1 MKKYEYLIEGCLK
14 VKLTTKQKE
23 IIDFL
28 IGIDKQH
35 SKEYDCL
42 FGSEFTVG
50 QQQIADKLG
59 VKRCTATEHLSKLK
73 SLGVL
78 IHKDVGNG
86 FQHINSSYV
95 INYKI
100 LYGDRYE
107 EVLNRIKEDKTE
119 LSKINETNEN
129 KNNNNNMMYNSNLE
143 YDFDSKK
150 YVYEC
155 SDKVW
160 VEHNMSDIALTTVN
174 NIISQKSRSMT
185 DSAILGD
192 ISNYNSFAAYWYGDA
207 MGQGQIHNFDEF
219 AKMLYIKKFGNVNLY
234 EKYHRELHF
243 IQTAL
248 YIKYTPS
255 QFYCLMEKIKSI
267 GLFDDSNIC
276 KFIKKNSIQ
285 DTYNYI
291 YDSKC
296 IDDLYKY
303 ILTVS
308 CSKLYDVEL
317 KVFPNRG
324 LLDVKEILGI

>member
-1 MKKYEYLIEGCLK
+1 MKRYVYLIEGCLK
-14 VKLTTKQKE
+14 VKLTSKQKE
-23 IIDFL
+23 IMDFL
-28 IGIDKQH
+28 IGMDKQH

-42 FGSEFTVG
+42 LGSEFTLG

-59 VKRCTATEHLSKLK
+59 VKRNTVTEHLSKLK
-73 SLGVL
+73 SLCVL
-78 IHKDVGNG
+78 NQKDVGNG
-86 FQHINSSYV
+86 LQHINSSYV

-100 LYGDRYE
+100 LYGDKYKD
-107 EVLNRIKEDKTE
+107 VLNRIKEDKTE
-119 LSKINETNEN
+119 LSKNNETKEI
-129 KNNNNNMMYNSNLE
+129 KINNNMMYNNNLE
-143 YDFDSKK
+143 YDFDSKN

-160 VEHNMSDIALTTVN
+160 LEHNMSDIALTTVN

-192 ISNYNSFAAYWYGDA
+192 ISNYSSFSAYWYGDA
-207 MGQGQIHNFDEF
+207 IGQGQIHNFDEF
-219 AKMLYIKKFGNVNLY
+219 SKMLDVKKFGDVNLY
-234 EKYHRELHF
+234 EAYHRGLHF

-255 QFYCLMEKIKSI
+255 QFYCLMEKIQNI
-267 GLFDDSNIC
+267 GLLDNSNIC
-276 KFIKKNSIQ
+276 MFIRKNAIQ
-285 DTYNYI
+285 DTYNYV

>member
-78 IHKDVGNG
+78 IHKAVGNG

-119 LSKINETNEN
+119 LLKINEPKGIKMNTVYS
-129 KNNNNNMMYNSNLE
+129 NNLV
-143 YDFDSKK
+143 YDFDAKK
-150 YVYEC
+150 YVYYC

-160 VEHNMSDIALTTVN
+160 IEHNMSDIALTTVN
-174 NIISQKSRSMT
+174 NIISQKSRSIT

-192 ISNYNSFAAYWYGDA
+192 ISNYSSYAAYWYGDA
-207 MGQGQIHNFDEF
+207 IGQGNIHNFDEF
-219 AKMLYIKKFGNVNLY
+219 AKMLDVKGFGNVNSY

-276 KFIKKNSIQ
+276 KFIKKNAIQ
-285 DTYNYI
+285 DTYNYV

>member
-1 MKKYEYLIEGCLK
+1 MNRYNNLIEGCLK
-14 VKLTTKQKE
+14 VKLTSKQKE
-23 IIDFL
+23 IMDFF
-28 IGIDKQH
+28 IEMDKRH
-35 SKEYDCL
+35 SEEYDCS

-59 VKRCTATEHLSKLK
+59 VKRCTVTEHLSKLK
-73 SLGVL
+73 SFGVL
-78 IHKDVGNG
+78 TQTDNGNS

-100 LYGDRYE
+100 LYGDKYE
-107 EVLNRIKEDKTE
+107 EILNRNKEDKTE
-119 LSKINETNEN
+119 LTKNNETNEI
-129 KNNNNNMMYNSNLE
+129 KINNNMMYNNNLE

-160 VEHNMSDIALTTVN
+160 VEHNMSDVALATVN

-192 ISNYNSFAAYWYGDA
+192 ISNYSSFAAYWYGDA

-219 AKMLYIKKFGNVNLY
+219 AKMLNVKKFGNVNLY
-234 EKYHRELHF
+234 EAYHRGLHF
-243 IQTAL
+243 IRTAL

-267 GLFDDSNIC
+267 GLLDNSNIC
-276 KFIKKNSIQ
+276 MFIRKNAVQ
-285 DTYNYI
+285 DTYNYV

>member
-1 MKKYEYLIEGCLK
+1 MNRYEYLIEGCLK

-23 IIDFL
+23 IMDFF
-28 IGIDKQH
+28 IEIDKKH
-35 SKEYDCL
+35 SDEYGCPL
-42 FGSEFTVG
+42 GGEFAIG

-59 VKRCTATEHLSKLK
+59 VKIPTVSEHLSKLK

-78 IHKDVGNG
+78 TQTDNG
-86 FQHINSSYV
+86 SNFRHTNSSYV

-100 LYGDRYE
+100 LYGDKYE

-129 KNNNNNMMYNSNLE
+129 KNNNMMYNNNLI

-174 NIISQKSRSMT
+174 NIISKKSRSMT

-192 ISNYNSFAAYWYGDA
+192 ISNYSSYAAYWYGDSIC
-207 MGQGQIHNFDEF
+207 QGQIHNFDEF
-219 AKMLYIKKFGNVNLY
+219 VKMLSVKRFGDVNLY

-267 GLFDDSNIC
+267 GLLDNSNIC
-276 KFIKKNSIQ
+276 MFIRKNAIQ
-285 DTYNYI
+285 DTYNYV

-308 CSKLYDVEL
+308 SSKLYDVEL

>member
-1 MKKYEYLIEGCLK
+1 MKRYENIIEGCLK

-23 IIDFL
+23 IMDFL
-28 IGIDKQH
+28 IGMDKQH
-35 SKEYDCL
+35 SKEYGCS
-42 FGSEFTVG
+42 FGSEFTFG

-59 VKRCTATEHLSKLK
+59 IKIPTVSEHLSKLK
-73 SLGVL
+73 SFGVL
-78 IHKDVGNG
+78 NQTDNGNS

-100 LYGDRYE
+100 LYGDKYE
-107 EVLNRIKEDKTE
+107 EILNRNKEYKTE
-119 LSKINETNEN
+119 LSKINETNEI
-129 KNNNNNMMYNSNLE
+129 KINNNMMYNNNL
-143 YDFDSKK
+143 DFDFESKK

-160 VEHNMSDIALTTVN
+160 VEHNMSDVALSTVN
-174 NIISQKSRSMT
+174 NIISQKTRSMT

-192 ISNYNSFAAYWYGDA
+192 ISNYSSFAAYWYGDA

-219 AKMLYIKKFGNVNLY
+219 AKMLNVKKFGNVNSY
-234 EKYHRELHF
+234 EAYHRGIHF

-267 GLFDDSNIC
+267 GLLDNSNIC
-276 KFIKKNSIQ
+276 MFIRKNAIQ

>member
-1 MKKYEYLIEGCLK
+1 MKKYDYLIEGCLK
-14 VKLTTKQKE
+14 VKLTTKQTE
-23 IIDFL
+23 IMDFL
-28 IGIDKQH
+28 IEIDKKH
-35 SKEYDCL
+35 SKEYDCS

-50 QQQIADKLG
+50 QQQISDKLG
-59 VKRCTATEHLSKLK
+59 VKIPTVSEHLSKLK
-73 SLGVL
+73 SLSVL
-78 IHKDVGNG
+78 TQTDNG
-86 FQHINSSYV
+86 SNFRHTNSSYV
-95 INYKI
+95 INYNI
-100 LYGDRYE
+100 LYGDKYE

-129 KNNNNNMMYNSNLE
+129 KNNNNNMMYNNNLV

-160 VEHNMSDIALTTVN
+160 LEHNMSDIALTTVN
-174 NIISQKSRSMT
+174 NIISQKTRSMT

-192 ISNYNSFAAYWYGDA
+192 ISNYSSFAAYWYGDA
-207 MGQGQIHNFDEF
+207 IGQGQIHNFDEF
-219 AKMLYIKKFGNVNLY
+219 AKMLYVKKFGNVNLY

-267 GLFDDSNIC
+267 GLLDNSNIC
-276 KFIKKNSIQ
+276 MFIKKNSIQ
-285 DTYNYI
+285 DTYNYV

-308 CSKLYDVEL
+308 CSKLYDIEL
-317 KVFPNRG
+317 KVFPNMCF
-324 LLDVKEILGI
+324 LDVKEILGI

>member
-1 MKKYEYLIEGCLK
+1 MKRYEYLIEGCLK
-14 VKLTTKQKE
+14 VKLSSKQKE
-23 IIDFL
+23 IMDFL
-28 IGIDKQH
+28 IEIDKQH
-35 SKEYDCL
+35 SKEYGCL

-50 QQQIADKLG
+50 QQQIADEFG
-59 VKRCTATEHLSKLK
+59 VKRNTVTEHLSKLK

-78 IHKDVGNG
+78 TQNDVGNG

-95 INYKI
+95 INYNI
-100 LYGDRYE
+100 LYGDKYE

-119 LSKINETNEN
+119 LLKINEPKGIKMNTVYS
-129 KNNNNNMMYNSNLE
+129 NNLVYN
-143 YDFDSKK
+143 FDEKK
-150 YVYEC
+150 YVYYC

-160 VEHNMSDIALTTVN
+160 IENNMSDIALTAIN
-174 NIISQKSRSMT
+174 NILSKKSHSMT

-192 ISNYNSFAAYWYGDA
+192 ISNYSSYAAYWYGDA
-207 MGQGQIHNFDEF
+207 IGQGQIHNFDEF
-219 AKMLYIKKFGNVNLY
+219 AKMLDVKKFGNVNLY
-234 EKYHRELHF
+234 EAYHRGLHF

-255 QFYCLMEKIKSI
+255 QFYCLMEKINSI
-267 GLFDDSNIC
+267 GLLDNSNIC
-276 KFIKKNSIQ
+276 MFIRKNAIQ
-285 DTYNYI
+285 DTYNYV

>member
-1 MKKYEYLIEGCLK
+1 MKEYRHIIQGCLK
-14 VKLTTKQKE
+14 VKLSTKQKE
-23 IIDFL
+23 IMDFL

-35 SKEYDCL
+35 SKEYGCS

-50 QQQIADKLG
+50 QQQIADELG
-59 VKRCTATEHLSKLK
+59 VKRPTVSEHLSKLK

-78 IHKDVGNG
+78 TETDKGSS
-86 FQHINSSYV
+86 FRHINSSYV
-95 INYKI
+95 INYKC
-100 LYGDRYE
+100 LYGDKYE
-107 EVLNRIKEDKTE
+107 EILNSNKLDNTE
-119 LSKINETNEN
+119 LLKINEPKGIKMNTVYS
-129 KNNNNNMMYNSNLE
+129 NNLV
-143 YDFDSKK
+143 YDFDAKK
-150 YVYEC
+150 YVYYC
-155 SDKVW
+155 SDKLW
-160 VEHNMSDIALTTVN
+160 IENNMSDISLTAIN
-174 NIISQKSRSMT
+174 NILSKKTRSMT

-192 ISNYNSFAAYWYGDA
+192 ISNYSSYAAYWYGDA
-207 MGQGQIHNFDEF
+207 ISQGQIHNFDEF
-219 AKMLYIKKFGNVNLY
+219 AKMLDIKKFGNVNLY
-234 EKYHRELHF
+234 EAYHRWLHF

-255 QFYCLMEKIKSI
+255 QFYCLMEKINSL
-267 GLFDDSNIC
+267 GLLDNSNIC
-276 KFIKKNSIQ
+276 MFIRKNAIQ
-285 DTYNYI
+285 DTYNYV

>member
-1 MKKYEYLIEGCLK
+1 MKRYEYLIEGCLK

-28 IGIDKQH
+28 IGMDKQH
-35 SKEYDCL
+35 SKEYGCL

-50 QQQIADKLG
+50 QHQIADKLG
-59 VKRCTATEHLSKLK
+59 VKRNTATEHLSKLK
-73 SLGVL
+73 SLGV
-78 IHKDVGNG
+78 INQKDVGNG
-86 FQHINSSYV
+86 LQHINSSYV
-95 INYKI
+95 INYNI
-100 LYGDRYE
+100 LYGDKYE

-119 LSKINETNEN
+119 LPKNNETNEN
-129 KNNNNNMMYNSNLE
+129 KINNNMMYNNNLE

-174 NIISQKSRSMT
+174 NIIIQKSRSMT

-192 ISNYNSFAAYWYGDA
+192 ISNYSSFAAYWYGDA
-207 MGQGQIHNFDEF
+207 IGQGQIHNFDEF
-219 AKMLYIKKFGNVNLY
+219 VKMLYVKKFGDVNLY

-248 YIKYTPS
+248 YIKYTPR

-267 GLFDDSNIC
+267 GLLDNSNIC
-276 KFIKKNSIQ
+276 MFIRKNAIQ
-285 DTYNYI
+285 DTYNYV

>member
-1 MKKYEYLIEGCLK
+1 MKRYSNLIEGCLK
-14 VKLTTKQKE
+14 VKLTSKQKE
-23 IIDFL
+23 IIDFF
-28 IGIDKQH
+28 IEMDKQH
-35 SKEYDCL
+35 TKEYGCL
-42 FGSEFTVG
+42 LGSEFTVG

-59 VKRCTATEHLSKLK
+59 VKRNTVTEHLSKLK

-78 IHKDVGNG
+78 NQKDVGNG
-86 FQHINSSYV
+86 LQHINSSYV
-95 INYKI
+95 INYKC
-100 LYGDRYE
+100 LYGDNYE

-119 LSKINETNEN
+119 LSKNNETNEI
-129 KNNNNNMMYNSNLE
+129 KINNNMMYNNNLE

-160 VEHNMSDIALTTVN
+160 VEHNMSDVALATVN
-174 NIISQKSRSMT
+174 NIISQKTRSMT

-192 ISNYNSFAAYWYGDA
+192 ISNYSSFAAYWFGDSI
-207 MGQGQIHNFDEF
+207 GQGQIHNFDEF
-219 AKMLYIKKFGNVNLY
+219 AKMLNVKKFGNVNLY
-234 EKYHRELHF
+234 EAYHRGLHF

-267 GLFDDSNIC
+267 GLLDNSNIC
-276 KFIKKNSIQ
+276 MFIRKNAIQ
-285 DTYNYI
+285 DTYNYV

-308 CSKLYDVEL
+308 CSKLYDIEL

>member
-1 MKKYEYLIEGCLK
+1 MKRYEYLIEGCLK
-14 VKLTTKQKE
+14 VKLTSKQKE

-35 SKEYDCL
+35 SKEYGCL

-50 QQQIADKLG
+50 QQQVAEKLG
-59 VKRCTATEHLSKLK
+59 IKIPTVSEHLSKLK
-73 SLGVL
+73 SLCVL
-78 IHKDVGNG
+78 TQTDNGNS

-95 INYKI
+95 INYKM
-100 LYGDRYE
+100 LYGDKYE
-107 EVLNRIKEDKTE
+107 EVLNRIKDE
-119 LSKINETNEN
+119 KINETNLN
-129 KNNNNNMMYNSNLE
+129 KNNDIMNNMYFNNLE
-143 YDFDSKK
+143 FDFNSKK

-174 NIISQKSRSMT
+174 NIISKKTRSMT

-192 ISNYNSFAAYWYGDA
+192 ISNYSSYSAYWYGDA
-207 MGQGQIHNFDEF
+207 IGQGQVHNFDEF
-219 AKMLYIKKFGNVNLY
+219 AKMLSVKRFGDVNLY

-255 QFYCLMEKIKSI
+255 QFYCLMEKIQNI
-267 GLFDDSNIC
+267 GLLDNSNIC
-276 KFIKKNSIQ
+276 MFIRKNAIQ
-285 DTYNYI
+285 DTYNYV

-308 CSKLYDVEL
+308 CSKLYDIEL

>member
-1 MKKYEYLIEGCLK
+1 MKRYEYLIEGCLK
-14 VKLTTKQKE
+14 VKLTSKQKE

-28 IGIDKQH
+28 IEMDKQH
-35 SKEYDCL
+35 SKKYGCS

-50 QQQIADKLG
+50 QQQIADRLG
-59 VKRCTATEHLSKLK
+59 VKRCTVTEHLSKLK
-73 SLGVL
+73 SFGV
-78 IHKDVGNG
+78 INQTDSGNS
-86 FQHINSSYV
+86 FQHTNSSYV

-100 LYGDRYE
+100 LYGDKYE
-107 EVLNRIKEDKTE
+107 DVLNRIKEDKTE

-129 KNNNNNMMYNSNLE
+129 KNNNNMMYNNNLE

-174 NIISQKSRSMT
+174 NIISQKTRSMT

-192 ISNYNSFAAYWYGDA
+192 INNYSSFSAYWYGDA
-207 MGQGQIHNFDEF
+207 IGQGQIHNFDEF
-219 AKMLYIKKFGNVNLY
+219 AKMLSVKRFGNVNLY

-255 QFYCLMEKIKSI
+255 QFYCLMEKIQNI
-267 GLFDDSNIC
+267 GLLDNSNIC
-276 KFIKKNSIQ
+276 MFIRKNAIQ
-285 DTYNYI
+285 DTYNYV

-308 CSKLYDVEL
+308 CSKLYDIEL

>member
-1 MKKYEYLIEGCLK
+1 MKRYEYLIEGCLK

-28 IGIDKQH
+28 IGMDKQH
-35 SKEYDCL
+35 SKEYSCS

-59 VKRCTATEHLSKLK
+59 VKRNTVTEHLSKLK

-78 IHKDVGNG
+78 TQNDVGNG
-86 FQHINSSYV
+86 LQHINSSYV

-100 LYGDRYE
+100 LYGDKYE

-119 LSKINETNEN
+119 LSKNNETNEI
-129 KNNNNNMMYNSNLE
+129 KINNMMYNNNLE

-160 VEHNMSDIALTTVN
+160 VEHNMSDVALTTVN
-174 NIISQKSRSMT
+174 NIISQKTRSMT

-192 ISNYNSFAAYWYGDA
+192 ISNYSSFSAYWYGDA
-207 MGQGQIHNFDEF
+207 IGQGQIHNFDEF
-219 AKMLYIKKFGNVNLY
+219 AKMLDIKKFGNVNLY
-234 EKYHRELHF
+234 EKYHRGLYF
-243 IQTAL
+243 INTAL

-267 GLFDDSNIC
+267 GLLDNSNIC
-276 KFIKKNSIQ
+276 MFIRKNSIQ
-285 DTYNYI
+285 DTYNYV

>member
-1 MKKYEYLIEGCLK
+1 MKRYEYLIEGCLK

-23 IIDFL
+23 IMDFL
-28 IGIDKQH
+28 IEMDKQH
-35 SKEYDCL
+35 SKEYGCL
-42 FGSEFTVG
+42 IGSEFTFG
-50 QQQIADKLG
+50 QQQIADRLG
-59 VKRCTATEHLSKLK
+59 VKRNTVTEHLSKLK
-73 SLGVL
+73 SLGV
-78 IHKDVGNG
+78 ITQKDVGNG
-86 FQHINSSYV
+86 LQHINSSYV

-100 LYGDRYE
+100 LYGDKYE
-107 EVLNRIKEDKTE
+107 EILNRIKEDKTE
-119 LSKINETNEN
+119 LSKNNETNEN
-129 KNNNNNMMYNSNLE
+129 KNNNNMMYNNNLE

-160 VEHNMSDIALTTVN
+160 VEHNMSDIALTAIN
-174 NIISQKSRSMT
+174 NISQKSTSMT

-192 ISNYNSFAAYWYGDA
+192 ISNYSSYSAYWFGDA
-207 MGQGQIHNFDEF
+207 IGQGQVHNFDEF
-219 AKMLYIKKFGNVNLY
+219 AKMLSVKRFGDVNLY

-243 IQTAL
+243 INTAL

-255 QFYCLMEKIKSI
+255 QFYCLMEKIQNI
-267 GLFDDSNIC
+267 GLLDNSNIC
-276 KFIKKNSIQ
+276 MFIRKNAIQ
-285 DTYNYI
+285 DTYNYV

-308 CSKLYDVEL
+308 CSKLNDIEL

>member
-1 MKKYEYLIEGCLK
+1 MKSYKHIIFESLK
-14 VKLTTKQKE
+14 VKLTTKQKD

-28 IGIDKQH
+28 IGIDKKH
-35 SKEYDCL
+35 SKEYGYSL
-42 FGSEFTVG
+42 GNKFTVG
-50 QQQIADKLG
+50 QQLIADRLG
-59 VKRCTATEHLSKLK
+59 VKRNTVTEHLSRLK

-78 IHKDVGNG
+78 IQTYKGNG
-86 FQHINSSYV
+86 FQHINSSYM

-100 LYGDRYE
+100 LYGDDYE
-107 EVLNRIKEDKTE
+107 DVLNRNKDTIVE
-119 LSKINETNEN
+119 LSKINEPNGN
-129 KNNNNNMMYNSNLE
+129 KMAINMNNNTLV

-150 YVYEC
+150 YLYDC
-155 SDKVW
+155 SDREW
-160 VEHNMSDIALTTVN
+160 TEHNMSDIALTAIN
-174 NIISQKSRSMT
+174 NILSSKTPSMT
-185 DSAILGD
+185 DCAILSD
-192 ISNYNSFAAYWYGDA
+192 INNYSSYAAYWYGDS
-207 MGQGQIHNFDEF
+207 MVQGHIHSFDEF
-219 AKMLYIKKFGNVNLY
+219 TKMLQVKGFGDVNLY
-234 EKYHRELHF
+234 ETAHRELLF
-243 IQTAL
+243 MRTAW

-255 QFYCLMEKIKSI
+255 QFLCLLEKIQSI
-267 GLFDDSNIC
+267 GLSD
-276 KFIKKNSIQ
+276 NSDTCRLIRQSAVQ